1 MTISHK
7 YSKTN
12 SLVNTKEEGEE
23 VIADHLRN
31 LPDREIEIA
40 VMKKKINIT
49 ITIDEESTI
58 STIGAIGKITII
70 EDAIDRD
77 RHLVTEITNTRKNT
91 GITEMTG
98 TAGTIITAKK
108 VTVIDFTSN

>member
-1 MTISHK
+1 MTINQK
-7 YSKTN
+7 YSQTN
-12 SLVNTKEEGEE
+12 SLVITKDEEAE

-31 LPDREIEIA
+31 LPDLTDLEKIVA
-40 VMKKKINIT
+40 TKKKIGIIVVAVT
-49 ITIDEESTI
+49 E

-77 RHLVTEITNTRKNT
+77 RRHETETTDTRKNT

-98 TAGTIITAKK
+98 TIATIIKAKK